1 MIYAAQW
8 VLSLLFLI
16 AVAAGVALLI
26 WRFRAVV
33 ARVVGGLVIVAMA
46 GAGAIYLW
54 QAKLVADR
62 TAQASQALAAMRES
76 VTTAQSAAINQ
87 AAPPVPEFK
96 DSEARLAYLRW
107 LGEMSE
113 RLKVKI
119 PDWPTR
125 KEFLQTVWY
134 ESRRAGLDV
143 SLVLGLIEVSS
154 NFNKFF
160 VSDPSTG
167 SDSRGYMAVP
177 SRWTRTIGDGDLL
190 KLFHMQT
197 NLRFGSVIL
206 RQYLDESSGDL
217 TVALGRYLNE
227 SRGLNDDRTR
237 VESAVHDVFAAQ
249 RHWVFTDQ

>member
-1 MIYAAQW
+1 MIYVAQW

-33 ARVVGGLVIVAMA
+33 ARVVGGLVIVAIA
-46 GAGAIYLW
+46 GAGGIYLW
-54 QAKLVADR
+54 RAKVEADQA
-62 TAQASQALAAMRES
+62 AQAHEALATMRAS
-76 VTTAQSAAINQ
+76 VTTAQTAAKNN
-87 AAPPVPEFK
+87 AAPPIPEFST
-96 DSEARLAYLRW
+96 SEARMAYLRW
-107 LGEMSE
+107 LGAMSE
-113 RLKVKI
+113 RLKVKF

-125 KEFLQTVWY
+125 KEFMQTVWY

-154 NFNKFF
+154 NFNKLF
-160 VSDPSTG
+160 VSDEGTG

-206 RQYLDESSGDL
+206 RQYLDESSGDI

-227 SRGLNDDRTR
+227 SRDLNDD
-237 VESAVHDVFAAQ
+237 SAKIADAVRDVLAAQ
-249 RHWVFTDQ
+249 RHWIFVDQ